1 MRAEPM
7 NTAPN
12 VSRSSVSRTRRITN
26 RHSIVGTT
34 VLLAA
39 VLLTGCGSS
48 ANESTGG
55 DTSSPG
61 QAAQPI
67 APGIIAPI
75 VLDET
80 ERSAVVRLGEDS
92 VVFAL
97 EDPTSWTATLAPA
110 NGGVFIPGTDSDGY
124 VTNPA
129 VELARAGNVTVTLT
143 NSTGRSVSFEL
154 TVVSP
159 VSEFESIS
167 RIAAEFAANLVGLN
181 EEEATRQIT
190 ENGLTFRIIS
200 RDGESFP
207 ATKDYSPGRINL
219 EITAGVITGALI
231 G

>member
-1 MRAEPM
+1 MNLTRSAISRA
-7 NTAPN
+7 
-12 VSRSSVSRTRRITN
+12 RRIAT
-26 RHSIVGTT
+26 RHALVGTAT
-34 VLLAA
+34 LLAA
-39 VLLTGCGSS
+39 VLLTGCGAS
-48 ANESTGG
+48 ANENAGTNATG
-55 DTSSPG
+55 PG

-80 ERSAVVRLGEDS
+80 ERSSVVRLGEDS

-110 NGGVFIPGTDSDGY
+110 NAGVFIPGTDSDGY

-129 VELARAGNVTVTLT
+129 VELTREGNVTVTLT
-143 NSTGRSVSFEL
+143 NSTGRSLSFEL

-167 RIAAEFAANLVGLN
+167 RIAAEFAANLVGLT
-181 EEEATRQIT
+181 ETEATRQIT
-190 ENGLTFRIIS
+190 ENGLTFRIAS

-207 ATKDYSPGRINL
+207 MTKDYSPSRINL
-219 EITAGVITGALI
+219 EITNGVVTGALI